1 MGYNCD
7 VCNFKS
13 ERSYD
18 LKVHE
23 RTVKH
28 LKNLGLADLKKKEKS
43 EEANEN
49 NKSVIKNN
57 DEIITDEI
65 HDLVCTVTSRKGS
78 KPRKKE
84 TVKIY
89 TCDYCNKNFDY
100 RQNLWTHRKTCKCKD
115 LVTEN
120 TQLKES
126 MTKMAETVEEIRNMV
141 KSNSQQPLIQHP
153 ISINL
158 TNNDNSTNMNTM
170 NMSNVYKFVNKN
182 YLNAHPLE
190 MLPKSHAKKLLTAKT
205 TDDHTVEEFLIY
217 YYDKFLFDQFIGEI
231 IRGEYKKDDPEVQQF
246 WTTDISRLSFVVR
259 RVMQTNEEIWA
270 RDPKGVTLTKYIIA
284 PILAEVRTMMK
295 KYNTYCYEQM
305 KDSSI
310 DNDEVEKFGDAMMSC
325 TKIIRDINNNVLHE
339 PILKYVTPH
348 FQIEPLLL
356 NC

>member
-1 MGYNCD
+1 MSYNCII
-7 VCNFKS
+7 CNFKS

-28 LKNLGLADLKKKEKS
+28 LKNMGLVDINKKQKS
-43 EEANEN
+43 NEANEN
-49 NKSVIKNN
+49 NNGVIKNN
-57 DEIITDEI
+57 
-65 HDLVCTVTSRKGS
+65 
-78 KPRKKE
+78 
-84 TVKIY
+84 VKIMTNEINNVMY
-89 TCDYCNKNFDY
+89 TYSSVKESKSRQKNLYKIYRCDYCNKNFDY

-115 LVTEN
+115 LVNEN
-120 TQLKES
+120 SQLKES
-126 MTKMAETVEEIRNMV
+126 MTKMAETVEEIKNMV
-141 KSNSQQPLIQHP
+141 KSNSHQIVQHP

-182 YLNAHPLE
+182 YLNTHPLE

-231 IRGEYKKDDPEVQQF
+231 IKGEYKKEDPEIQQI
-246 WTTDISRLSFVVR
+246 WTTDVSRLSFVVR
-259 RVMQTNEEIWA
+259 RVMQANEEIWA
-270 RDPKGVTLTKYIIA
+270 RDPKGVTLTKYIIT

-325 TKIIRDINNNVLHE
+325 TKIIRDINNNVVHE
-339 PILKYVTPH
+339 PILKYVIPY

>member
-1 MGYNCD
+1 MSYNCD
-7 VCNFKS
+7 ICNFKS

-28 LKNLGLADLKKKEKS
+28 LKKLGLVVLSKKSKS
-43 EEANEN
+43 EEVDNS
-49 NKSVIKNN
+49 NKNVIKSNA
-57 DEIITDEI
+57 EIVTNKI
-65 HDLVCTVTSRKGS
+65 HENVGTTSLE
-78 KPRKKE
+78 KE
-84 TVKIY
+84 TTKIKKRLPKEY
-89 TCDYCNKNFDY
+89 ICDYCNKHFDY
-100 RQNLWTHRKTCKCKD
+100 RQNLWTHKKTCKCKD

-120 TQLKES
+120 SQLKES
-126 MTKMAETVEEIRNMV
+126 MTKMAETVEEIKNLV
-141 KSNSQQPLIQHP
+141 KANSHPVVQHP

-182 YLNAHPLE
+182 YLNALPLE
-190 MLPKSHAKKLLTAKT
+190 MLPKSHAKKLLAAKT

-231 IRGEYKKDDPEVQQF
+231 IRGEYKKDNPEVQQF
-246 WTTDISRLSFVVR
+246 WTTDVSRLSFVVR
-259 RVMQTNEEIWA
+259 RVMQENEEIWA

-348 FQIEPLLL
+348 FQIESLMI